1 MEDTTA
7 NEINKNTNWVNLLK
21 IIKNDQ
27 FEEKYPSYTIQKR
40 DRGGYFLIESNKEN
54 KEQNNIFLFDEKKK
68 LQIFIEDKAEILNIY
83 SSIEIED
90 FVKAKNFE
98 LKDLYIK
105 DTNEQYLDIKQYLS
119 YYLKNKNELE
129 IKKKKKIPNLFL
141 KNLLNE
147 DLDYTPE
154 EYSQY
159 FYEYFIYED
168 KSEKNRIFVYMKSKT
183 RGIIEDNIIKL
194 KNNKDLKEY
203 NLTGPTSI
211 GKSFTLFRISR
222 IFYNCIYIN
231 LKVLNK
237 HKKDLYLCYC
247 IIISELERLDIRKN
261 EISLLNTIIENNY
274 SKNYNYLTLLL
285 NIIDYLSTIKHLIF
299 VVILDQYKNKYL
311 NSGFMEKIKVYENLK
326 IIKCG
331 SINDKNF
338 REECLKTWTTK
349 GKNILA
355 LTVDIQN
362 YYIYYSTLYSQNE

>member
-1 MEDTTA
+1 
-7 NEINKNTNWVNLLK
+7 
-21 IIKNDQ
+21 
-27 FEEKYPSYTIQKR
+27 
-40 DRGGYFLIESNKEN
+40 
-54 KEQNNIFLFDEKKK
+54 
-68 LQIFIEDKAEILNIY
+68 
-83 SSIEIED
+83 
-90 FVKAKNFE
+90 
-98 LKDLYIK
+98 
-105 DTNEQYLDIKQYLS
+105 
-119 YYLKNKNELE
+119 
-129 IKKKKKIPNLFL
+129 
-141 KNLLNE
+141 
-147 DLDYTPE
+147 
-154 EYSQY
+154 
-159 FYEYFIYED
+159 
-168 KSEKNRIFVYMKSKT
+168 MKSKT